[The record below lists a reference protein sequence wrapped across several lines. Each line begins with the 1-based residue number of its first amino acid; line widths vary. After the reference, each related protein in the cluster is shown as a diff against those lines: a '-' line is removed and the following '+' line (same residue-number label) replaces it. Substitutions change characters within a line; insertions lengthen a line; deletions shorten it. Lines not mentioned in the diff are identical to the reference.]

1 MKKTKAVRSIV
12 HLCVILVLVL
22 AILYSGLRILEST
35 VLHSGQDGA
44 DTTSKTLLRDGV
56 EYFPRQDITTV
67 LLIGVDEFG
76 PVQDS
81 GSYTNTGAAD
91 VNILLIF
98 DETNC
103 VVNVLHLN
111 RDTMVKMPALGLGG
125 KPAGT
130 YYGQLA
136 LSHTYGS
143 GLEDSCENTVKTVSD
158 FLYGIPIDYYV
169 AMNMDVIA
177 IMNDAVGG
185 VTVQVTDDFSAI
197 DPTISMGEVTL
208 VGEQA
213 THFIRARN
221 LGDKLNTSRMNRHQA
236 YVQGFLAALR
246 TTQDEGMTTLLD
258 AYDQAQPYLVTN
270 CSTNALSGMMD
281 RFVDFP
287 LGEMV
292 APAGENVLGQTYYE
306 FYVDEQALDDLIL
319 RLLYAPKK

>member
-1 MKKTKAVRSIV
+1 MKETKATKRIV
-12 HLCVILVLVL
+12 YLCVILALVL
-22 AILYSGLRILEST
+22 AIVYSGLQILEST
-35 VLHSGQDGA
+35 VLHSDP
-44 DTTSKTLLRDGV
+44 DSETTPSKTIVRDGV

-76 PVQDS
+76 PVKDS
-81 GSYTNTGAAD
+81 ESYTNTGAAD

-98 DETNC
+98 DETAQ
-103 VVNVLHLN
+103 VLNVLHLN

-136 LSHTYGS
+136 LAHTYGS

-158 FLYGIPIDYYV
+158 FLYGISVDYYM

-185 VTVQVTDDFSAI
+185 VTVQVTEDFSSI
-197 DPTISMGEVTL
+197 DPTIPMGEVTL
-208 VGEQA
+208 LGEQA
-213 THFIRARN
+213 TRFIRARN
-221 LGDKLNTSRMNRHQA
+221 LGDGLNTSRMERHEV
-236 YVQGFLAALR
+236 YVQGFLAALQH
-246 TTQDEGMTTLLD
+246 TKEANMGALLT
-258 AYDQAQPYLVTN
+258 AYEQAQPYLVTN
-270 CSTNALSGMMD
+270 CSVNALNGMIE
-281 RFVDFP
+281 RFADFP

-292 APAGENVLGQTYYE
+292 TPAGENVLGEQYYE
-306 FYVDEQALDDLIL
+306 FYVDEQALDALIL